1 MEGGR
6 LQVDGLSYRHRIATP
21 RLSNPWATRLGPGVH
36 NISFSLPSGSIVGL
50 VGPNGAGK
58 TTLLHLMCGLRPADS
73 GRMRFDDNEWK
84 DLKNE
89 HAARKNIGFMPD
101 NVRWQGTSTPAKILH
116 RLSLMR
122 EAKVGGLI
130 ELVGL
135 KSRSK
140 ETLDS
145 LSAGMRQRLSLAAA
159 MIGSPGILLLDE
171 PFTGLDPVAQKALQK
186 LLLQLSERGT
196 TIIVSS
202 HLLLELEAI
211 VDRVVLLHQG
221 QVIIDGELDV
231 VRKKLGLDRRLL
243 IEGSKGEPNELLS
256 KFGELIEYSSGDGW
270 SATLERDDGWSIEMR
285 EELVRRL
292 HEAGMTPFRIEARL
306 ADLAEMLSAATGE
319 DDISLTVAEAM
330 MVPLQRKGV
339 EEE

>member
-1 MEGGR
+1 MDGAQLR
-6 LQVDGLSYRHRIATP
+6 VDGLSYRHRIATP
-21 RLSNPWATRLGPGVH
+21 RLSNPWATKLGPGIH
-36 NISFSLPSGSIVGL
+36 NISFSIPSGSIVGL

-73 GRMRFDDNEWK
+73 GRVQFDNKEWK

-89 HAARKNIGFMPD
+89 HSARRNIGFMPD

-122 EAKVGGLI
+122 EAEVGDLI

-135 KSRSK
+135 KSRCNES
-140 ETLDS
+140 LDS

-159 MIGSPGILLLDE
+159 MIGSPRILLLDE

-186 LLLQLSERGT
+186 LMLQLSERGT

-211 VDRVVLLHQG
+211 VDRVVLLNQG
-221 QVIIDGELDV
+221 QVIIDGELNT
-231 VRKKLGLDRRLL
+231 VRKKLKLDRRLI
-243 IEGSKGEPNELLS
+243 IEGSNGDPSELLS
-256 KFGELIEYSSGDGW
+256 EFGELIEYSAEDGW
-270 SATLERDDGWSIEMR
+270 SATLERSEGWSIKMR
-285 EELVRRL
+285 EDLVKRL
-292 HEAGMTPFRIEARL
+292 HKAGMTPYRIEARL

-330 MVPLQRKGV
+330 MVPLQRKEV

>member
-1 MEGGR
+1 
-6 LQVDGLSYRHRIATP
+6 
-21 RLSNPWATRLGPGVH
+21 
-36 NISFSLPSGSIVGL
+36 
-50 VGPNGAGK
+50 
-58 TTLLHLMCGLRPADS
+58 
-73 GRMRFDDNEWK
+73 
-84 DLKNE
+84 
-89 HAARKNIGFMPD
+89 MPD

-122 EAKVGGLI
+122 EAEVGDLI

-135 KSRSK
+135 KSRSN
-140 ETLDS
+140 ESLDS

-159 MIGSPGILLLDE
+159 MIGSPRILLLDE

-186 LLLQLSERGT
+186 LLLQLAERGT

-211 VDRVVLLHQG
+211 VDRVILLHQG
-221 QVIIDGELDV
+221 QVIIDGELDS

-243 IEGSKGEPNELLS
+243 IEGRNGEPNELLS
-256 KFGELIEYSSGDGW
+256 KFGELIEYSTKNGW
-270 SATLERDDGWSIEMR
+270 CAILERDEGWSIEMR
-285 EELVRRL
+285 ESLVKQL
-292 HEAGMTPFRIEARL
+292 HEEGMTPYRIEARL

-330 MVPLQRKGV
+330 MVPLQQKGV

>member
-1 MEGGR
+1 MEGAQ
-6 LQVDGLSYRHRIATP
+6 LLVDALSYRHRIATP
-21 RLSNPWATRLGPGVH
+21 RLSNPWASKAGPGVH
-36 NISFSLPSGSIVGL
+36 KVSFSVPSGSIVGL

-58 TTLLHLMCGLRPADS
+58 TTLLHLMSGLRSPDS
-73 GRMRFDDNEWK
+73 GKIRFEDSEWK
-84 DLKNE
+84 DLKSE
-89 HAARKNIGFMPD
+89 HSARKNIGFMPD
-101 NVRWQGTSTPAKILH
+101 NVRWQGTSTPAKVLH

-122 EAKVGGLI
+122 EREVGDLI

-135 KSRSK
+135 KSRAN

-231 VRKKLGLDRRLL
+231 VRKKLGLDRRLV
-243 IEGSKGEPNELLS
+243 IEGGNGDPKEILS
-256 KFGELIEYSSGDGW
+256 GFGELIEYSSEDGW
-270 SATLERDDGWSIEMR
+270 NATLERSDGWSIEMR
-285 EELVRRL
+285 ENLVKRL
-292 HEAGMTPFRIEARL
+292 YEAGVTPYRIDARL